1 MDKKKQDST
10 ENGTNEI
17 IRPIVTLDEKRLM
30 KLEAIAISRRMKV
43 NEVINELII
52 QYIDGYKKIEF

>member
-1 MDKKKQDST
+1 MDKRRHNSM
-10 ENGTNEI
+10 EEGNNEI

-52 QYIDGYKKIEF
+52 QYVDGYKKIEF

>member
-1 MDKKKQDST
+1 M
-10 ENGTNEI
+10 EEGNNEI

-52 QYIDGYKKIEF
+52 QYVDGYKKIEF